1 MVSAL
6 SGLSMNSRLAASAV
20 FGSLV
25 NCFAAFSL
33 NSGRQFVV
41 KFSTMNSERCIAFRN
56 GLTSA
61 ELLPLAVIISESMKP
76 IVPSG
81 GYADLSSGPPAFL
94 TRMSVPRFEM
104 PMAASPLAIIE
115 MISLFCDASLMM
127 FGLSDPR
134 KLAADE
140 IWSGAC
146 AYGDLEPVAMPAI
159 AIRSVGMFSATIRP
173 LYWGSVS
180 DCQDVGGV
188 LSVSVF

>member
-1 MVSAL
+1 MLSAF
-6 SGLSMNSRLAASAV
+6 SGLSMNSRFAASAV
-20 FGSLV
+20 FGSAV
-25 NCFAAFSL
+25 NAFAAFSL
-33 NSGRQFVV
+33 NSGRQLVV
-41 KFSTMNSERCIAFRN
+41 KFCTMKSERCIASRN

-94 TRMSVPRFEM
+94 TRMSVPRLEI
-104 PMAASPLAIIE
+104 PIAASPLAIIE

-146 AYGDLEPVAMPAI
+146 AYGDLEPVAIPPI

-173 LYWGSVS
+173 LYWGSVNDS
-180 DCQDVGGV
+180 QVVGGV
-188 LSVSVF
+188 LTLAGL